1 MNVVDTLSSLGSPVI
16 ALAVGI
22 ALGAICFGGLWWT
35 VTQGMRSN
43 HPALWLLLS
52 AMGRLGLVFA
62 GIYLVARDSLTNV
75 LLCLM
80 GLILART
87 LIVRYF
93 RTAH

>member
-1 MNVVDTLSSLGSPVI
+1 MTVIDTVSSFGSSVM

-43 HPALWLLLS
+43 NPALWLLLS
-52 AMGRLGLVFA
+52 ALGRLGLVFA
-62 GIYLVARDSLTNV
+62 GIYFLARDSLTNV
-75 LLCLM
+75 LLCLT
-80 GLILART
+80 GLLIART

>member
-1 MNVVDTLSSLGSPVI
+1 MNVIDAFSSLGSSVT

-35 VTQGMRSN
+35 VTKGMRSN
-43 HPALWLLLS
+43 NPALWLLLS

-62 GIYLVARDSLTNV
+62 GIYFVTRDSLTNV
-75 LLCLM
+75 LLCLT
-80 GLILART
+80 GLIIART

>member
-1 MNVVDTLSSLGSPVI
+1 MNVIDAMSSFGSPVV

-43 HPALWLLLS
+43 NPALWLLLS
-52 AMGRLGLVFA
+52 AMGRLGMVFA
-62 GIYLVARDSLTNV
+62 GIYFVARGSLTNV

-87 LIVRYF
+87 VIVRYF
-93 RTAH
+93 RAAR